1 MKKRI
6 IVGFIAI
13 LLGLSACNVQAN
25 TNTEVHAE
33 SLELIVAKKFVDEYR
48 PIGINK
54 YTLGD
59 KVLYRTS
66 AIGISNSGEVIEKE
80 YDDVVRFRIIRH
92 GYNKIGGDSLG
103 LASENDAYMA
113 TQLALDYVDV
123 CPDLSQINT
132 KYYVADGV
140 TEAQMIRA
148 NKIIEKAKELVE
160 LGFNLREFYRG
171 RAELQEI
178 GEMQKEEGFVSQTY
192 RTKIIDGELL
202 NYNIENST
210 EYSITD
216 VETGEIKAEFDAAD
230 DTFKIKIPNEQVKD
244 IDTLKVNAKVNY
256 LTDKMYQRIDKI
268 GKFAMLLEVE
278 KVDDVEATL
287 TNTMKDEELIY
298 KDEEGDNKQDE
309 NKEETNGNSQGRHRK
324 NR

>member
-1 MKKRI
+1 
-6 IVGFIAI
+6 
-13 LLGLSACNVQAN
+13 
-25 TNTEVHAE
+25 
-33 SLELIVAKKFVDEYR
+33 
-48 PIGINK
+48 
-54 YTLGD
+54 
-59 KVLYRTS
+59 
-66 AIGISNSGEVIEKE
+66 
-80 YDDVVRFRIIRH
+80 
-92 GYNKIGGDSLG
+92 
-103 LASENDAYMA
+103 MA

-278 KVDDVEATL
+278 KVDDVKATL
-287 TNTMKDEELIY
+287 INTMKDEDLIY

>member
-1 MKKRI
+1 
-6 IVGFIAI
+6 
-13 LLGLSACNVQAN
+13 
-25 TNTEVHAE
+25 
-33 SLELIVAKKFVDEYR
+33 
-48 PIGINK
+48 
-54 YTLGD
+54 
-59 KVLYRTS
+59 
-66 AIGISNSGEVIEKE
+66 
-80 YDDVVRFRIIRH
+80 
-92 GYNKIGGDSLG
+92 
-103 LASENDAYMA
+103 MA

-140 TEAQMIRA
+140 TETQMIRA